1 MNRNYYID
9 LAIQGL
15 KMPIGTDLILCE
27 KPNHT
32 EIPYHGRLLGEV
44 MIESAYRY
52 KTPLAFPLMDLK
64 VEKTWLSALLDISND
79 NALTF
84 QFEENPSVETLNKV
98 KEGVA
103 ENRHLPKRIQANC
116 DAVKHVALN
125 SKLIPVGMSI
135 GPFSLMTTL
144 LKDPIIPVYM
154 AASGM
159 TASDDPDIGTVETAL
174 EMAITII
181 LKSIKMQLEAG
192 AKAICVCEPAANNVY
207 ISPNQMEEGSD
218 IFDRYVISYNRKV
231 RKLLADYDADLIFH
245 DCGELMDKMVV
256 KFNELD
262 PAILSLGSSRKLWED
277 AKLIQKTTVLFGNLP
292 TKKFYSDKDITKEQ
306 VCALSRSILEN
317 MKKTNHPFILG
328 SECDVL
334 SVPGVTPTIIEKVN
348 AMLSV

>member
-1 MNRNYYID
+1 MNRSFYID
-9 LAIQGL
+9 LAEKGL

-32 EIPYHGRLLGEV
+32 QIPYNGKLLGEV
-44 MIESAYRY
+44 MVEAAQRF

-64 VEKTWLSALLDISND
+64 VEKTWLAALLGIPKE

-84 QFEENPSVETLNKV
+84 QFDENPSLETLDKV
-98 KEGVA
+98 KQGVE
-103 ENRHLPKRIQANC
+103 ENKFITERIIANC
-116 DAVKHVALN
+116 EAIKYVAQN
-125 SKLIPVGMSI
+125 SDLIPVGMSI
-135 GPFSLMTTL
+135 GPFSMMTTL

-159 TASDDPDIGTVETAL
+159 TASDDPDVATVETAL
-174 EMAITII
+174 EMSMAII
-181 LKSIKMQLEAG
+181 LKSIKMQLEVG
-192 AKAICVCEPAANNVY
+192 AKGICVCEPAANNVY
-207 ISPNQMEEGSD
+207 ISPNQVEEGSD
-218 IFDRYVISYNRKV
+218 IFDRYVISYNKKI

-245 DCGELMDKMVV
+245 DCGELIDKMLI

-262 PAILSLGSSRKLWED
+262 PAILSLGCSRKLWED

-306 VCALSRSILEN
+306 VREMSIQLVNN
-317 MKKTNHPFILG
+317 MKKTGHPFILA

-334 SVPGVTPTIIEKVN
+334 SVPGATPTIIEKVN

>member
-1 MNRNYYID
+1 MNRSYYID
-9 LAIQGL
+9 LALKGL
-15 KMPIGTDLILCE
+15 KMPIGTDLILSE

-32 EIPYHGRLLGEV
+32 EVPYNGKLLGEV
-44 MIESAYRY
+44 MIESAYRF

-64 VEKTWLSALLDISND
+64 VEKTWLAALLGISNE

-84 QFEENPSVETLNKV
+84 QFEENPSSEALNKV

-103 ENRHLPKRIQANC
+103 ENRYLTKRIQANC
-116 DAVKHVALN
+116 AAIKYVAQN
-125 SKLIPVGMSI
+125 SSLIPVGMSI
-135 GPFSLMTTL
+135 GPFSMMTTL

-159 TASDDPDIGTVETAL
+159 TASDDPDIETVETAL
-174 EMAITII
+174 EMSITII
-181 LKSIKMQLEAG
+181 LKSIKMQLESG
-192 AKAICVCEPAANNVY
+192 AKAICVCEPAANNVF
-207 ISPNQMEEGSD
+207 ISPTQLEEGSD
-218 IFDRYVISYNRKV
+218 IFERYVISYNKKV

-245 DCGELMDKMVV
+245 DCGELTDKMVL

-262 PAILSLGSSRKLWED
+262 PAILSLGSSRTLWED
-277 AKLIQKTTVLFGNLP
+277 AKLIQKNTVLFGNLP

-306 VCALSRSILEN
+306 VRDMSASLLEN

-348 AMLSV
+348 AMLSI